1 MKFSIDGPPNSGKIN
16 RKDGV
21 SQSVSS
27 RKRSKKFILNRT
39 KKPLTGQNSFEI
51 RNFLTK
57 TTPNRGPERGTQELK
72 YSTKILTL
80 QRDTSPGLSSF
91 EVEGVADSVSSPRD
105 LTFFRI
111 ASGSVRLLTF

>member
-1 MKFSIDGPPNSGKIN
+1 MAVLLIQANKS
-16 RKDGV
+16 
-21 SQSVSS
+21 
-27 RKRSKKFILNRT
+27 KRRSFTKCIFQKKVKKNLSLT
-39 KKPLTGQNSFEI
+39 QQKKPLTGPNSFKNEI

-72 YSTKILTL
+72 YSTKILTM
-80 QRDTSPGLSSF
+80 QRETSPGLSSF

-111 ASGSVRLLTF
+111 APGSVRLLTF

>member
-1 MKFSIDGPPNSGKIN
+1 MYLPEKGK
-16 RKDGV
+16 
-21 SQSVSS
+21 
-27 RKRSKKFILNRT
+27 KKFIFNRT
-39 KKPLTGQNSFEI
+39 KKPLTGPNSFKNEI

-111 ASGSVRLLTF
+111 ASGSVRLLTL